1 MYRLTPIIAASLER
15 WQVSKTVGTD
25 AMSVMVKRRVHVAA
39 AAIISAD
46 QQQVLIARRPSNV
59 DQGGLWEFPGGKLA
73 PYETGLEGLKRE
85 LHEELGV
92 EIRNAQPLIRVH
104 HEYPDKHILLD
115 VWQVHEFSGEPFG
128 REGQA
133 VRWVPM
139 NELANYPFPAANL
152 PILRAVMLPTEYL
165 ITAEEDDEA
174 RFDARLER
182 ALREDNIRLVQLRAK
197 QLERSAYLARAQRAL
212 TLCKHY
218 GARLLLNGE
227 PDLLKDVEADGIH
240 LTSARLMN
248 LERRPI
254 AENQWLSASTH
265 DQAQLSQ
272 AAVLGCDF
280 VTLSPL
286 RTTPSHPEVPPVGW
300 HDFQQLVER
309 AGMPVFALGG
319 MTRFDA
325 HHARAVGA
333 QGIASIRDFWK

>member
-1 MYRLTPIIAASLER
+1 
-15 WQVSKTVGTD
+15 
-25 AMSVMVKRRVHVAA
+25 MSVMVKRRVHVAA

-46 QQQVLIARRPSNV
+46 QKHVLIARRPSNV
-59 DQGGLWEFPGGKLA
+59 DHGGLWEFPGGKLA

-92 EIRNAQPLIRVH
+92 EIVRAQPLIRVH

-115 VWQVHEFSGEPFG
+115 VWQVHEFAGEPFG

-139 NELANYPFPAANL
+139 DELVNYPFPAANL

-165 ITAEEDDEA
+165 ITGEEADDE
-174 RFDARLER
+174 RFAALLER
-182 ALREDNIRLVQLRAK
+182 ALREDHVRLVQLRAK
-197 QLERSAYLARAQRAL
+197 SLDKAAYLTRAERAL
-212 TLCKHY
+212 ALCRQY
-218 GARLLLNGE
+218 GAKLLLNAE
-227 PDLLKDVEADGIH
+227 PEVLEQVDADGIH
-240 LTSARLMN
+240 LTSARLMS
-248 LERRPI
+248 LDRRPI
-254 AENQWLSASTH
+254 AENKWLSASTH
-265 DQAQLSQ
+265 DQTQLSQ

-286 RTTPSHPEVPPVGW
+286 RTTPSHPEVAPMGW

-325 HHARAVGA
+325 NHARAVGA

>member
-1 MYRLTPIIAASLER
+1 MN
-15 WQVSKTVGTD
+15 
-25 AMSVMVKRRVHVAA
+25 VMVKRRVHVAA
-39 AAIISAD
+39 AAIVSAD
-46 QQQVLIARRPSNV
+46 QKKVLIARRPSNV

-92 EIRNAQPLIRVH
+92 EIIRAQPLIRIH

-115 VWQVHEFSGEPFG
+115 VWQVHEFAGEPFG

-139 NELANYPFPAANL
+139 EELVKYPFPAANL

-165 ITAEEDDEA
+165 ITSEEADEA
-174 RFDARLER
+174 RFDAFLER
-182 ALREDNIRLVQLRAK
+182 ALKEDNIRLVQLRAK
-197 QLERSAYLARAQRAL
+197 ALDEAAYIERAERAL
-212 TLCKHY
+212 RMCREH
-218 GARLLLNGE
+218 GASLLLNGE
-227 PDLLKDVEADGIH
+227 PGLLEKVDADGIH
-240 LTSARLMN
+240 LTSERLMH
-248 LERRPI
+248 LDRRPI
-254 AENQWLSASTH
+254 SEQKWLSASTH
-265 DQAQLSQ
+265 DQAQLSK

-286 RTTPSHPEVPPVGW
+286 RTTPSHPEVAPIGW

-325 HHARAVGA
+325 NHARAVGA

>member
-1 MYRLTPIIAASLER
+1 
-15 WQVSKTVGTD
+15 
-25 AMSVMVKRRVHVAA
+25 MSVMVKRRVHVAA
-39 AAIISAD
+39 AAMISAD
-46 QQQVLIARRPSNV
+46 QKQVLIARRPSNV
-59 DQGGLWEFPGGKLA
+59 DHGGLWEFPGGKLA

-92 EIRNAQPLIRVH
+92 EIKRAQPLIRVH

-115 VWQVHEFSGEPFG
+115 VWQVHEFLGEPFG

-139 NELANYPFPAANL
+139 DELVNYPFPAANL

-165 ITAEEDDEA
+165 ITGEEADDE
-174 RFDARLER
+174 RFAVLLER

-197 QLERSAYLARAQRAL
+197 QLNAGAYVSRANRVL
-212 TLCKHY
+212 SLCREY

-227 PDLLKDVEADGIH
+227 PELLSEVDADGIH
-240 LTSARLMN
+240 LTSERLMK
-248 LERRPI
+248 LDRRPI
-254 AENQWLSASTH
+254 EEDKWLSASTH
-265 DQAQLSQ
+265 NQKQLSQ

-286 RTTPSHPEVPPVGW
+286 RTTPSHPEVAPMGW

>member
-1 MYRLTPIIAASLER
+1 
-15 WQVSKTVGTD
+15 
-25 AMSVMVKRRVHVAA
+25 MVKRRVHVAA

-46 QQQVLIARRPSNV
+46 QKKVLIARRPSNV

-92 EIRNAQPLIRVH
+92 EIVRAQPLIRVH

-115 VWQVHEFSGEPFG
+115 VWQVHEFAGEPFG

-139 NELANYPFPAANL
+139 EELANYPFPAANL

-165 ITAEEDDEA
+165 ITKEEADEA
-174 RFDARLER
+174 RFDTLLER
-182 ALREDNIRLVQLRAK
+182 ALKEDNIRLVQLRAK
-197 QLERSAYLARAQRAL
+197 QLDEAAYLKRAERAL
-212 TLCKHY
+212 RMCHEY
-218 GARLLLNGE
+218 GAKLLLNGE
-227 PDLLKDVEADGIH
+227 PALLEHVDADGIH
-240 LTSARLMN
+240 LTSERLMQ
-248 LERRPI
+248 LDRRPI
-254 AENQWLSASTH
+254 AEQKWLSASTH
-265 DQAQLSQ
+265 DQTQLSK
-272 AAVLGCDF
+272 AALLGCDF

-286 RTTPSHPEVPPVGW
+286 RTTPSHPEVAPMGW

-325 HHARAVGA
+325 NHARAVGA

>member
-1 MYRLTPIIAASLER
+1 
-15 WQVSKTVGTD
+15 
-25 AMSVMVKRRVHVAA
+25 MSVMVKRRVHVPAA
-39 AAIISAD
+39 AMISAD
-46 QQQVLIARRPSNV
+46 QKHVLIARRPSNV
-59 DQGGLWEFPGGKLA
+59 DHGGLWEFPGGKLA

-92 EIRNAQPLIRVH
+92 EIVRAQPLIRVH

-115 VWQVHEFSGEPFG
+115 VWQVHEFAGEPFG

-139 NELANYPFPAANL
+139 NELVNYPFPAANL

-165 ITAEEDDEA
+165 ITGEEPDDE
-174 RFDARLER
+174 RFASLLER
-182 ALREDNIRLVQLRAK
+182 ALREDSIRLVQLRAK
-197 QLERSAYLARAQRAL
+197 SLDDAAYVARAERAL
-212 TLCKHY
+212 KLCREY
-218 GARLLLNGE
+218 GAKLLLNGE
-227 PDLLKDVEADGIH
+227 PTLLDQVDADGIH
-240 LTSARLMN
+240 LTSARLMQ
-248 LERRPI
+248 LDRRPI
-254 AENQWLSASTH
+254 AENKWLSASTH
-265 DQAQLSQ
+265 DQKQLSQ

-286 RTTPSHPEVPPVGW
+286 RTTPSHPEVAPMGW

-325 HHARAVGA
+325 NHARAVGA

>member
-1 MYRLTPIIAASLER
+1 
-15 WQVSKTVGTD
+15 
-25 AMSVMVKRRVHVAA
+25 MVKRRVHVAA
-39 AAIISAD
+39 AAIVSGD
-46 QQQVLIARRPSNV
+46 RQEVLIARRPSNV

-73 PYETGLEGLKRE
+73 PYETGFEALRRE

-92 EIRNAQPLIRVH
+92 EILRAQPLIRVH

-115 VWQVHEFSGEPFG
+115 VWQVHEFAGEPFG

-139 NELANYPFPAANL
+139 DELVNYPFPAANL

-165 ITAEEDDEA
+165 ISAEEEA
-174 RFDARLER
+174 DADFLAKLER
-182 ALREDNIRLVQLRAK
+182 ALREDGIRLVQLRAK
-197 QLERSAYLARAQRAL
+197 SLAREAYVARAEQAL
-212 TLCKHY
+212 ALCREH

-227 PDLLKDVEADGIH
+227 PSLIDEVDADGIH
-240 LTSARLMN
+240 LTSERLMS

-254 AENQWLSASTH
+254 AEGKWLAASTH
-265 DQAQLSQ
+265 DRAQLEQ
-272 AAVLGCDF
+272 AARIGCDF

-286 RTTPSHPEVPPVGW
+286 RTTPTHPDAAPLGW
-300 HDFQQLVER
+300 HDFQQLVET
-309 AGMPVFALGG
+309 AGTPVFALGG

-325 HHARAVGA
+325 DHARAVGA

>member
-1 MYRLTPIIAASLER
+1 MNVL
-15 WQVSKTVGTD
+15 
-25 AMSVMVKRRVHVAA
+25 VKRRVHVAA

-46 QQQVLIARRPSNV
+46 KKQVLLARRPSSV
-59 DQGGLWEFPGGKLA
+59 DHGGLWEFPGGKLA

-92 EIRNAQPLIRVH
+92 EITRAQPLIRVH
-104 HEYPDKHILLD
+104 HEYTDKHILLD
-115 VWQVHEFSGEPFG
+115 VWQVHAYSGEPFG

-139 NELANYPFPAANL
+139 EELVNYPFPAANL

-165 ITAEEDDEA
+165 ITGEEGDEA
-174 RFDARLER
+174 RFDTRLER
-182 ALREDNIRLVQLRAK
+182 ALQEDGIRLVQLRAK
-197 QLERSAYLARAQRAL
+197 ELEHEAYLARAKRAL
-212 TLCKHY
+212 ALCRQY
-218 GARLLLNGE
+218 DARLLLNGE
-227 PDLLKDVEADGIH
+227 PGLLDEVDADGIH
-240 LTSARLMN
+240 LTSERLMS

-254 AENQWLSASTH
+254 AENKWLSASTH
-265 DQAQLSQ
+265 SRKQLDQ

-280 VTLSPL
+280 VSLSPL
-286 RTTPSHPEVPPVGW
+286 RTTPSHPDVSPLGW

-325 HHARAVGA
+325 NHARAVGA

>member
-1 MYRLTPIIAASLER
+1 
-15 WQVSKTVGTD
+15 
-25 AMSVMVKRRVHVAA
+25 MSVMVKRRVHVAA
-39 AAIISAD
+39 AAMISAD
-46 QQQVLIARRPSNV
+46 QKQVLIARRPSNV
-59 DQGGLWEFPGGKLA
+59 DHGGLWEFPGGKLA

-92 EIRNAQPLIRVH
+92 EIVRARPLIRIH

-115 VWQVHEFSGEPFG
+115 VWQVQEFAGEPFG

-139 NELANYPFPAANL
+139 EELVNYPFPAANL
-152 PILRAVMLPTEYL
+152 PILRAVMLPTDYL
-165 ITAEEDDEA
+165 ITGEEADEA
-174 RFDARLER
+174 RFDSRLER
-182 ALREDNIRLVQLRAK
+182 ALREDGIRLVQLRAK
-197 QLERSAYLARAQRAL
+197 ELDKAAYLARAERAL
-212 TLCKHY
+212 ALCRQY
-218 GARLLLNGE
+218 DARMVLNADPALLDE
-227 PDLLKDVEADGIH
+227 VDADGVH
-240 LTSARLMN
+240 LTSERLMQ
-248 LERRPI
+248 LDRRPI
-254 AENQWLSASTH
+254 AENKWLSASTH
-265 DQAQLSQ
+265 DQAQLSK

-286 RTTPSHPEVPPVGW
+286 RTTPSHPEVAPLGW

-325 HHARAVGA
+325 NHARAVGA

>member
-1 MYRLTPIIAASLER
+1 
-15 WQVSKTVGTD
+15 
-25 AMSVMVKRRVHVAA
+25 MSVMVKRRVHVAA
-39 AAIISAD
+39 AAMISAD
-46 QQQVLIARRPSNV
+46 QKHVLIARRPSNV
-59 DQGGLWEFPGGKLA
+59 DHGGLWEFPGGKLA

-92 EIRNAQPLIRVH
+92 EIVRAQPLIRVH

-115 VWQVHEFSGEPFG
+115 VWQVHEFAGEPFG

-139 NELANYPFPAANL
+139 NELVNYPFPAANL

-165 ITAEEDDEA
+165 ITGEEPDDE
-174 RFDARLER
+174 RFASLLER
-182 ALREDNIRLVQLRAK
+182 ALREDSIRLVQLRAK
-197 QLERSAYLARAQRAL
+197 SLDDTAYVARAERAL
-212 TLCKHY
+212 KLCREY
-218 GARLLLNGE
+218 GAKLLLNGE
-227 PDLLKDVEADGIH
+227 PTLLDQVDADGIH
-240 LTSARLMN
+240 LTSARLMQ
-248 LERRPI
+248 LDRRPI
-254 AENQWLSASTH
+254 AENKWLSASTH
-265 DQAQLSQ
+265 DQKQLSQ

-286 RTTPSHPEVPPVGW
+286 RTTPSHPEVAPMGW

-325 HHARAVGA
+325 NHARAVGA
-333 QGIASIRDFWK
+333 QGIASRRDFWK

>member
-1 MYRLTPIIAASLER
+1 
-15 WQVSKTVGTD
+15 
-25 AMSVMVKRRVHVAA
+25 MVKRRVHVAA
-39 AAIISAD
+39 AAMISAD
-46 QQQVLIARRPSNV
+46 QKHVLIARRPSNV
-59 DQGGLWEFPGGKLA
+59 DHGGLWEFPGGKLA

-92 EIRNAQPLIRVH
+92 EIVRAQPLIRVH

-115 VWQVHEFSGEPFG
+115 VWQVHEFAGEPFG

-139 NELANYPFPAANL
+139 NELVNYPFPAANL

-165 ITAEEDDEA
+165 ITGEEPDDE
-174 RFDARLER
+174 RFASLLER
-182 ALREDNIRLVQLRAK
+182 ALREDSIRLVQLRAK
-197 QLERSAYLARAQRAL
+197 SLDDAAYVARAERAL
-212 TLCKHY
+212 KLCREY
-218 GARLLLNGE
+218 GAKLLLNGE
-227 PDLLKDVEADGIH
+227 PTLLDQVDADGIH
-240 LTSARLMN
+240 LTSARLMQ
-248 LERRPI
+248 LDRRPI
-254 AENQWLSASTH
+254 AENKWLSASTH
-265 DQAQLSQ
+265 DQKQLSQ

-286 RTTPSHPEVPPVGW
+286 RTTPSHPEVAPMGW

-325 HHARAVGA
+325 NHARAVGA

>member
-1 MYRLTPIIAASLER
+1 MI
-15 WQVSKTVGTD
+15 
-25 AMSVMVKRRVHVAA
+25 KRRVHVAA
-39 AAIISAD
+39 AAIVSGD
-46 QQQVLIARRPSNV
+46 RHEVLIARRPSNV

-73 PYETGLEGLKRE
+73 PYETGFEALRRE

-92 EIRNAQPLIRVH
+92 EILRAQPLIRVH

-115 VWQVHEFSGEPFG
+115 VWQVHEFAGEPFG

-139 NELANYPFPAANL
+139 EELANYPFPAANL

-165 ITAEEDDEA
+165 ISAEEDE
-174 RFDARLER
+174 DAVFMAKLER
-182 ALREDNIRLVQLRAK
+182 ALREDGIRLVQLRAK
-197 QLERSAYLARAQRAL
+197 SLEHDAYVARAQQAVAL
-212 TLCKHY
+212 CREFE
-218 GARLLLNGE
+218 ARLLLNGD
-227 PDLLKDVEADGIH
+227 PMLLDEVDADGIH
-240 LTSARLMN
+240 LTSERLMS

-254 AENQWLSASTH
+254 AEGKWLSASTH
-265 DQAQLSQ
+265 DRAQLEQ
-272 AAVLGCDF
+272 AARIGCDF

-286 RTTPSHPEVPPVGW
+286 RTTPTHPDAAPLGW
-300 HDFQQLVER
+300 HDFQQLVEI

-325 HHARAVGA
+325 DHARAVGA

>member
-1 MYRLTPIIAASLER
+1 
-15 WQVSKTVGTD
+15 
-25 AMSVMVKRRVHVAA
+25 MSVMVKRRVHVAA
-39 AAIISAD
+39 AAMISAD
-46 QQQVLIARRPSNV
+46 QKHVLIARRPSNV
-59 DQGGLWEFPGGKLA
+59 DHGGLWEFPGGKLA

-92 EIRNAQPLIRVH
+92 EIVRAQPLIRVH

-115 VWQVHEFSGEPFG
+115 VWQVHEFAGEPFG

-139 NELANYPFPAANL
+139 NELVNYPFPAANL

-165 ITAEEDDEA
+165 ITGEEPDDE
-174 RFDARLER
+174 RFASLLER
-182 ALREDNIRLVQLRAK
+182 ALREDSIRLVQLRAK
-197 QLERSAYLARAQRAL
+197 SLDDTAYVARAERAL
-212 TLCKHY
+212 KLCREY
-218 GARLLLNGE
+218 GAKLLLNGE
-227 PDLLKDVEADGIH
+227 PTLLDRVDADGIH
-240 LTSARLMN
+240 LTSARLMQ
-248 LERRPI
+248 LDRRPI
-254 AENQWLSASTH
+254 AENKWLSASTH
-265 DQAQLSQ
+265 DQKQLSQ

-286 RTTPSHPEVPPVGW
+286 RTTPSHPEVAPMGW

-325 HHARAVGA
+325 NHARAVGA

>member
-1 MYRLTPIIAASLER
+1 
-15 WQVSKTVGTD
+15 
-25 AMSVMVKRRVHVAA
+25 MSVMVKRRVHVAA
-39 AAIISAD
+39 AAMISAD
-46 QQQVLIARRPSNV
+46 QKHVLIARRPSNV
-59 DQGGLWEFPGGKLA
+59 DHGGLWEFPGGKLA

-92 EIRNAQPLIRVH
+92 EILRAQPLIRVH

-115 VWQVHEFSGEPFG
+115 VWQVHEFAGEPFG

-139 NELANYPFPAANL
+139 DELVNYPFPAANL

-165 ITAEEDDEA
+165 ITGEEADDEHFEA
-174 RFDARLER
+174 LLER

-197 QLERSAYLARAQRAL
+197 QLNQDEYITRAKSALR
-212 TLCKHY
+212 LCREH
-218 GARLLLNGE
+218 GASLLLNGE
-227 PDLLKDVEADGIH
+227 PELLDEVEADGIH
-240 LTSARLMN
+240 LTSERLMK
-248 LERRPI
+248 LDRRPI
-254 AENQWLSASTH
+254 DENKWLSASTH
-265 DQAQLSQ
+265 NQEQLSQ

-286 RTTPSHPEVPPVGW
+286 RTTPSHPEVAPMGW

>member
-1 MYRLTPIIAASLER
+1 MN
-15 WQVSKTVGTD
+15 
-25 AMSVMVKRRVHVAA
+25 VMVKRRVHVAA

-46 QQQVLIARRPSNV
+46 QKQVLIARRPSNV

-92 EIRNAQPLIRVH
+92 EIVRAQPLIRVH

-115 VWQVHEFSGEPFG
+115 VWQVHEFAGEPFG

-139 NELANYPFPAANL
+139 EELANYPFPAANL

-165 ITAEEDDEA
+165 ITKEEADEA
-174 RFDARLER
+174 RFDTLLER
-182 ALREDNIRLVQLRAK
+182 ALKEDNIRLVQLRAK
-197 QLERSAYLARAQRAL
+197 QLDEAAYLKRAERAL
-212 TLCKHY
+212 RMCHEY
-218 GARLLLNGE
+218 GAKLLLNGE
-227 PDLLKDVEADGIH
+227 PALLEHVDADGIH
-240 LTSARLMN
+240 LTSERLMQ
-248 LERRPI
+248 LDRRPI
-254 AENQWLSASTH
+254 AEQKWLSASTH
-265 DQAQLSQ
+265 DQTQLSK
-272 AAVLGCDF
+272 AALLGCDF

-286 RTTPSHPEVPPVGW
+286 RTTPSHPEVAPMGW

-325 HHARAVGA
+325 NHARAVGA

>member
-1 MYRLTPIIAASLER
+1 
-15 WQVSKTVGTD
+15 
-25 AMSVMVKRRVHVAA
+25 MSVMVKRRVHVAA
-39 AAIISAD
+39 AAMISAD
-46 QQQVLIARRPSNV
+46 QKHVLIARRPSNV
-59 DQGGLWEFPGGKLA
+59 DHGGLWEFPGGKLA

-92 EIRNAQPLIRVH
+92 EIVRAQPLIRVH

-115 VWQVHEFSGEPFG
+115 VWQVHEFAGEPFG

-139 NELANYPFPAANL
+139 NELVNYPFPAANL

-165 ITAEEDDEA
+165 ITGEEPDDE
-174 RFDARLER
+174 RFASLLER
-182 ALREDNIRLVQLRAK
+182 ALREDSIRLVQLRAK
-197 QLERSAYLARAQRAL
+197 SLDDAAYVARAERAL
-212 TLCKHY
+212 KLCREY
-218 GARLLLNGE
+218 GAKLLLNGE
-227 PDLLKDVEADGIH
+227 PALLDQVDADGIH
-240 LTSARLMN
+240 LTSARLMQ
-248 LERRPI
+248 LDRRPI
-254 AENQWLSASTH
+254 AENKWLSASTH
-265 DQAQLSQ
+265 DQKQLSQ

-286 RTTPSHPEVPPVGW
+286 RTTPSHPEVAPMGW

-325 HHARAVGA
+325 NHARAVGA

>member
-1 MYRLTPIIAASLER
+1 
-15 WQVSKTVGTD
+15 
-25 AMSVMVKRRVHVAA
+25 MVKRRVHVAA

-46 QQQVLIARRPSNV
+46 QKHVLIARRPSNV
-59 DQGGLWEFPGGKLA
+59 DHGGLWEFPGGKLA

-92 EIRNAQPLIRVH
+92 EIVRAQPLIRVH

-115 VWQVHEFSGEPFG
+115 VWQVHEFAGEPFG

-139 NELANYPFPAANL
+139 DELVNYPFPAANL

-165 ITAEEDDEA
+165 ITGEEADDE
-174 RFDARLER
+174 RFAALLER
-182 ALREDNIRLVQLRAK
+182 ALREDSVRLVQLRAK
-197 QLERSAYLARAQRAL
+197 SLDKAAYLARAERAL
-212 TLCKHY
+212 ALCRQY
-218 GARLLLNGE
+218 GAKLLLNAE
-227 PDLLKDVEADGIH
+227 PEVLEQVDADGIH
-240 LTSARLMN
+240 LTSARLMS
-248 LERRPI
+248 LDRRPI
-254 AENQWLSASTH
+254 AENKWLSASTH
-265 DQAQLSQ
+265 DQTQLSQ

-286 RTTPSHPEVPPVGW
+286 RTTPSHPEVAPMGW

-309 AGMPVFALGG
+309 AGMRVFALGG

-325 HHARAVGA
+325 NHARAVGA

>member
-1 MYRLTPIIAASLER
+1 
-15 WQVSKTVGTD
+15 
-25 AMSVMVKRRVHVAA
+25 MSVMVKRRVHVAA
-39 AAIISAD
+39 AAMISAD
-46 QQQVLIARRPSNV
+46 QKHVLIARRPSNV
-59 DQGGLWEFPGGKLA
+59 DHGGLWEFPGGKLA

-92 EIRNAQPLIRVH
+92 EIVRAQPLIRVH

-115 VWQVHEFSGEPFG
+115 VWQVHEFAGEPFG

-139 NELANYPFPAANL
+139 NELVNYPFPAANL

-165 ITAEEDDEA
+165 ITGEEADDE
-174 RFDARLER
+174 RFEALLER

-197 QLERSAYLARAQRAL
+197 SLDDAAYVARAERAL
-212 TLCKHY
+212 KLCREF
-218 GARLLLNGE
+218 GAKLLLNGE
-227 PDLLKDVEADGIH
+227 PGLLDQVDADGIH
-240 LTSARLMN
+240 LTSARLMQ
-248 LERRPI
+248 LDRRPI
-254 AENQWLSASTH
+254 AENKWLSASTH
-265 DQAQLSQ
+265 DQKQLSQ

-286 RTTPSHPEVPPVGW
+286 RTTPSHPEVAPMGW

-325 HHARAVGA
+325 NHARAVGA

>member
-1 MYRLTPIIAASLER
+1 MN
-15 WQVSKTVGTD
+15 
-25 AMSVMVKRRVHVAA
+25 VMVKRRVHVAA

-46 QQQVLIARRPSNV
+46 QKQVLIARRPSNV
-59 DQGGLWEFPGGKLA
+59 DHGGLWEFPGGKLA

-92 EIRNAQPLIRVH
+92 EISCAQPLIRVH

-165 ITAEEDDEA
+165 ITGEDEDEA

-182 ALREDNIRLVQLRAK
+182 ALKEDNIRLVQLRAK
-197 QLERSAYLARAQRAL
+197 TLDHDGFVARARRAL
-212 TLCKHY
+212 ALCRDH
-218 GARLLLNGE
+218 GARLLLNSE
-227 PDLLKDVEADGIH
+227 PSILDDVDADGIH
-240 LTSARLMN
+240 LTSERLMQ

-254 AENQWLSASTH
+254 AENKWLSASTH
-265 DQAQLSQ
+265 DTAQLNQ
-272 AAVLGCDF
+272 AAMLGCDF

-286 RTTPSHPEVPPVGW
+286 RTTPSHPDVAPVGW

-325 HHARAVGA
+325 NHARAVGA

>member
-1 MYRLTPIIAASLER
+1 
-15 WQVSKTVGTD
+15 
-25 AMSVMVKRRVHVAA
+25 MSVMVKRRVHVAA
-39 AAIISAD
+39 AAMISAD
-46 QQQVLIARRPSNV
+46 QKRVLIARRPSNV

-92 EIRNAQPLIRVH
+92 EIVRARPLIRVH

-115 VWQVHEFSGEPFG
+115 VWQVQEFAGEPFG

-139 NELANYPFPAANL
+139 EELVNYPFPAANL
-152 PILRAVMLPTEYL
+152 PILRAVMLPTDYL
-165 ITAEEDDEA
+165 ITGEEADEE
-174 RFDARLER
+174 RFDSLLER
-182 ALREDNIRLVQLRAK
+182 ALSEDGVRLVQLRAK
-197 QLERSAYLARAQRAL
+197 NLDEAAYIARAERAL
-212 TLCKHY
+212 RLCRQYDAK
-218 GARLLLNGE
+218 LLLNGE
-227 PDLLKDVEADGIH
+227 PTLLDAVDADGIH
-240 LTSARLMN
+240 LTSARLMD

-254 AENQWLSASTH
+254 AENKWLSASTH
-265 DQAQLSQ
+265 DQKQLSQ

-286 RTTPSHPEVPPVGW
+286 RTTPSHPEVAPLGW

-325 HHARAVGA
+325 NHARAVGA